1 MRLGIS
7 DRVYRATAACIDA
20 APGDDNAYYT
30 FAAIAEYL
38 VSGTPLFWHQQGD
51 TIRVGQA
58 WVSQD
63 EQWWLSKAA
72 RMHEALM
79 VQRHDRREFEMTW
92 SGMGGAGS
100 SRCAHLIDG
109 TTDHDDDGKIVRVL
123 DFTLERQT
131 LHAVSP
137 QGASP
142 SAACAA
148 FECVDG
154 ATLPA
159 SCIAECQRWR
169 VPIVVEL
176 TQVEA
181 FDRFGLCN

>member
-1 MRLGIS
+1 MLNEREDQASGLRRLFRRAPPTVVAMYTCGRAPRRLAARTLLELS
-7 DRVYRATAACIDA
+7 RRSPRVLVLDEGRGDA
-20 APGDDNAYYT
+20 ALL
-30 FAAIAEYL
+30 AEF
-38 VSGTPLFWHQQGD
+38 T
-51 TIRVGQA
+51 
-58 WVSQD
+58 
-63 EQWWLSKAA
+63 
-72 RMHEALM
+72 
-79 VQRHDRREFEMTW
+79 RE
-92 SGMGGAGS
+92 
-100 SRCAHLIDG
+100 SRGVVIHLIDG